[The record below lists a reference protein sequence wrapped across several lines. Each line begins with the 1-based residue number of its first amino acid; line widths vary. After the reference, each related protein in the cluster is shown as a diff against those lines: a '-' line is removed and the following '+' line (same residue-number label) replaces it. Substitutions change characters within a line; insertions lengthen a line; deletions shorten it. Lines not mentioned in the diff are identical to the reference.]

1 MLFLQA
7 LMFYLPHI
15 IYEMA
20 EGKKVNIISKNIQ
33 IRQMSR
39 GMWTFVLKISQSK
52 KSNLNISIIRIKVM
66 IVVH

>member
-33 IRQMSR
+33 IGQMSR

>member
-20 EGKKVNIISKNIQ
+20 EGKKVNIISKNIPNWSNVQ
-33 IRQMSR
+33 RHVDFSI
-39 GMWTFVLKISQSK
+39 K
-52 KSNLNISIIRIKVM
+52 KSI
-66 IVVH
+66 

>member
-33 IRQMSR
+33 IGQM
-39 GMWTFVLKISQSK
+39 TFVLKISQSK

>member
-33 IRQMSR
+33 IGQMSR
-39 GMWTFVLKISQSK
+39 GMWTFVLKISQSYTLQQSK
-52 KSNLNISIIRIKVM
+52 HLN
-66 IVVH
+66 HQN

>member
-39 GMWTFVLKISQSK
+39 GMWTFVNQKEH
-52 KSNLNISIIRIKVM
+52 LNISIIRIKVM